1 MMQIDGGGLGKL
13 VVRVALAGEG
23 WFVGGEVLIF
33 HGHGQQL
40 RRGSTAASG
49 H

>member
-1 MMQIDGGGLGKL
+1 MKQIDGGGSGKTL
-13 VVRVALAGEG
+13 ARVALAGEG
-23 WFVGGEVLIF
+23 WFVGGEVPIF

-40 RRGSTAASG
+40 RRGPTVASG